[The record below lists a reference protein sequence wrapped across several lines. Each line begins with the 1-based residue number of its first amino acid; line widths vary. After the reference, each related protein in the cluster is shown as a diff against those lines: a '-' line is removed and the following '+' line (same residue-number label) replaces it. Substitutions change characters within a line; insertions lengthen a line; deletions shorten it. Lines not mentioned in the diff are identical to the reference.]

1 MKKYFL
7 LSLVCS
13 SALALEFGSL
23 GSLSSS
29 MGFAGVALKKNNF
42 ATYYNP
48 ALLPYSKNS
57 FAFSTGVNF
66 SQKNLLEL
74 TSVDENADA
83 RIKNSLNNITD
94 TFKGNDYG
102 NFAGVI
108 DDFANRNI
116 NNANQDIQ
124 KLASDI
130 KSPNLSTTKEELKL
144 KMQNDTNLSNS
155 IKNELL
161 ISIKNDNTNLS
172 QNGSSVKLLE
182 NIITTANTSD
192 ILELLDASRQGQVN
206 GNNELLNMIKDLKIS
221 DILDSKTNEDINTI
235 YNAIYDNEVNASINS
250 GLEYH
255 MPYEKGAFAVGIHN
269 KITANTF
276 AGLNKEK
283 SELIVKI
290 KNNTEDIYLKIYKKD
305 NQIYVSKTDF
315 DEYSK
320 KSAFSEGT
328 KNDLIAR
335 TLILTEVPVSYGQIF
350 DLEYGEISAGT
361 SLKYINAM
369 GYYINKGIEINLD
382 GANSDDLKFKDD
394 LKNPKKT
401 NTIGIDAGVLY
412 SYDNFSTGMV
422 IKNIN
427 NPKIKFQNNHSIKL
441 NPQVRIGASYEYQKA
456 TFAFDL
462 DLLSNKTLSYK
473 HPKSQSIG
481 AGVKYD
487 FTSWFNLRGGMAYD
501 FKKNDGLILT
511 TGFGLF
517 DIFDLSFASGTKS
530 SHYTKNEKTRSI
542 PNYLD
547 LKISFGYQ
555 W

>member
-42 ATYYNP
+42 AAYYNP

-74 TSVDENADA
+74 TSVDENADT

-108 DDFANRNI
+108 NDFASRNI

-124 KLASDI
+124 KLANDI

-144 KMQNDTNLSNS
+144 KMQNDASLSNS

-161 ISIKNDNTNLS
+161 ISIRNDNANLS

-182 NIITTANTSD
+182 NIITTADTSD
-192 ILELLDASRQGQVN
+192 VLELLDASRQGQIS
-206 GNNELLNMIKDLKIS
+206 GNDELLNMIKDLKIS

-235 YNAIYDNEVNASINS
+235 YNAIYDNEINASINT

-290 KNNTEDIYLKIYKKD
+290 KNDTEDVYLKIYKKD

-350 DLEYGEISAGT
+350 DLEYGEISAGA

-412 SYDNFSTGMV
+412 SYDNFSAGMV

-456 TFAFDL
+456 TFALDL

-473 HPKSQSIG
+473 HPKSQLIG

-487 FTSWFNLRGGMAYD
+487 FTSWFDLRGGMAYD

-530 SHYTKNEKTRSI
+530 SHYTKNDKTRSI